1 MYCIIYVFRWVSI
14 REPLRSCK
22 WYKDL
27 REYKESLT
35 KIYYDYMEV
44 LKKELKNPINEIN
57 DYLKL
62 IHKRIDINMNFKE
75 FSKLFI
81 DNTIMKEKIE
91 KNEMLYKLAFNEIS
105 SSVYK

>member
-1 MYCIIYVFRWVSI
+1 
-14 REPLRSCK
+14 
-22 WYKDL
+22 
-27 REYKESLT
+27 
-35 KIYYDYMEV
+35 MEV

-75 FSKLFI
+75 FNKLFI

-105 SSVYK
+105 SAVYK

>member
-1 MYCIIYVFRWVSI
+1 
-14 REPLRSCK
+14 
-22 WYKDL
+22 
-27 REYKESLT
+27 
-35 KIYYDYMEV
+35 MEV

-75 FSKLFI
+75 FNKLFI